1 MLLKRVTQNHIKN
14 YKILLST
21 TLSLIFDNAYVKNEF
36 NPGLRRADIIV
47 CPKNNKK
54 LGIVLESKYVK
65 TRTSKERLDNIA
77 NKAIKQI
84 IDNGYE
90 QELIHL
96 GINNILLIGVGF
108 YKNKLSIKCEHKH
121 LK

>member
-1 MLLKRVTQNHIKN
+1 MR
-14 YKILLST
+14 Y
-21 TLSLIFDNAYVKNEF
+21 AYVKNEF

-108 YKNKLSIKCEHKH
+108 YKKIIN
-121 LK
+121 